1 MRWAMAGMLLA
12 GGAAGSAGA
21 QTAPRVVADIPPVQS
36 LAAMAM
42 EGVGEVELIVPPGA
56 SPHGFTLRPSQ
67 AGALERADLVISI
80 GPALAPWLDEAAD
93 ALTRPEAVRL
103 DLLDLP
109 GTHAL
114 PFREEAVFAGGH
126 DHDDDHG
133 AHDEDGHEDDD
144 HADHDQADA
153 AHAGHDD
160 DDHDGHDGHDGHD
173 DHDDHGHDHHGL
185 DPHAW
190 LNPDN
195 ALVWLDAIADA
206 LARIDPARAETYAA
220 NAAAGRAR
228 IEAAARTA
236 EELLAPVHHRPY
248 VVFHDAYRHFEERFD
263 MPAAAAVSLG
273 DAASPG
279 ARRVAE
285 VREAI
290 EKSHALCAFS
300 EPQMPARLI
309 GSVAGDSV
317 RRGVLDPLG
326 ATLTP
331 GPELYP
337 ALIETMAKNLLECLG
352 DRA

>member
-1 MRWAMAGMLLA
+1 MKAMRWAMAGMLLA

-42 EGVGEVELIVPPGA
+42 AGVGEVELIVPPGA

-93 ALTRPEAVRL
+93 ALARPEAVRL

-114 PFREEAVFAGGH
+114 PFREAAVFAGGH
-126 DHDDDHG
+126 DHDDDHA
-133 AHDEDGHEDDD
+133 AHDEDGHDD
-144 HADHDQADA
+144 HDPADA
-153 AHAGHDD
+153 AHAGEHE
-160 DDHDGHDGHDGHD
+160 GEGHD
-173 DHDDHGHDHHGL
+173 DAGHDGHDHHGL

-236 EELLAPVHHRPY
+236 EELLEPVHHRPY

-263 MPAAAAVSLG
+263 MPASAAVSLG

-290 EKSHALCAFS
+290 ETTRALCVFA

-309 GSVAGDSV
+309 DSVAGDEV

-337 ALIETMAKNLLECLG
+337 ALIEAMAKSLLECLG